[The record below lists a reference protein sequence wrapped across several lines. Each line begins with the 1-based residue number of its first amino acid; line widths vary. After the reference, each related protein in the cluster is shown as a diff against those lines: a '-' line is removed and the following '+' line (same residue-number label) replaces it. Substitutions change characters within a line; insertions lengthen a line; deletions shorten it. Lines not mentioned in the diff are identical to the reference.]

1 MKENSF
7 ESVKSDFF
15 EEQNELDDIKDKII
29 NNKNSNIIDESK
41 TQIRKSLMF
50 SSLKDSSPDLNNIN
64 NIDFFQNNQ
73 KLFLFHL

>member
-29 NNKNSNIIDESK
+29 NNKNSNIIK
-41 TQIRKSLMF
+41 RLAKV
-50 SSLKDSSPDLNNIN
+50 KH
-64 NIDFFQNNQ
+64 
-73 KLFLFHL
+73 K